1 MAGGQLRQHRL
12 QRADRGQGFA
22 RPPRQPAGQ
31 RQPLAQAGE
40 RTGADVDREAIER
53 LPREA
58 VRRQQIACQP
68 RQRHR
73 LATLGPGGIV
83 GELALLDD
91 GPRTATVV
99 CASDARV
106 FALSA
111 PDFRAVYDDVP
122 AVANGLLSALAE
134 RVRELDRMV
143 LG

>member
-1 MAGGQLRQHRL
+1 MAGQEV
-12 QRADRGQGFA
+12 AV
-22 RPPRQPAGQ
+22 PAGTVLMEEG
-31 RQPLAQAGE
+31 RRGRDAFVVLSGSL
-40 RTGADVDREAIER
+40 V
-53 LPREA
+53 
-58 VRRQQIACQP
+58 VRRAG
-68 RQRHR
+68 RK